1 MVAPMEL
8 RMRNRLVVIAGV
20 AAIAVAVVFL
30 VSGPERKQGSGN
42 EQGQTGTSLGTD
54 PTDTVV
60 ERERGPLPDPL
71 GFVFPDELPEL
82 AFPCASLRVPER
94 VQAEKA
100 ALIDAT
106 NAQNRSNGM
115 LLDRVTL
122 PLEIER
128 GPKTQNAVAL
138 TVDTGTQGPLGIA
151 EILDIAKHY
160 DVPVTF
166 FVTGCWTLENP
177 ELAQRIVAES
187 HTLAHHTLTH
197 VNLSDVG
204 EGALLRELDET
215 TRIIEETTGVTPVLF
230 RKPLYAGGEAIT
242 EAVGEHGM
250 VSVQG
255 WPDLG
260 DTTGWHEDVDAE
272 GVLSRIESRTGPG
285 AIWVFHNL
293 SLADLN
299 AFERVVRFHLEAG
312 YDLVSVKELI

>member
-1 MVAPMEL
+1 MLTPMEL
-8 RMRNRLVVIAGV
+8 WIRNHLIVIVAV
-20 AAIAVAVVFL
+20 AAIAVTVVFL
-30 VSGPERKQGSGN
+30 ISGPVRKQGSGN
-42 EQGQTGTSLGTD
+42 EQGQTGTSPGTD

-60 ERERGPLPDPL
+60 ERERGPLPGPL
-71 GFVFPDELPEL
+71 GFVFPNELPEL
-82 AFPCASLRVPER
+82 TFPCASLRVPER

-106 NAQNRSNGM
+106 NAQNRSNGT
-115 LLDRVTL
+115 LLGRVTL

-177 ELAQRIVAES
+177 ELAQRIVAEG

-197 VNLSDVG
+197 VSLSDAG
-204 EGALLRELDET
+204 EETLLRELDET

-242 EAVGEHGM
+242 EAVGERGM

-260 DTTGWHEDVDAE
+260 DTTGWHEDVNAE
-272 GVLSRIESRTGPG
+272 GVLSRIESRTAPG

-293 SLADLN
+293 SPADLN

-312 YDLVSVKELI
+312 YDLVSVEELI